1 MKPIHIATGIAAVLL
16 AAALSGAASA
26 EPAAGASSSL
36 LREAAAV
43 RARLLPFVGWAKPTQ
58 HVSIIVHVPLRNEA
72 EAEGLAASQATPG
85 SPLYH
90 HWLTAEQF
98 ASRYAPLQSDV
109 RNAAAAL
116 RAGGFSVSKSDA
128 QFVYAGAPSA
138 TVERFFNTRMGLVQD
153 GARLA
158 VDARTPISLP
168 APLFKIG
175 ATVIGL
181 NALPHPH
188 AAHFVRNQFY
198 LPQSKGTPASQNPGA
213 YFPGELSQVYSEPS
227 YAIGNG
233 AGMKIAIVGLSDSV
247 DNDNHTLWCDYGLG
261 PACGMGGTTLAPYPT
276 VNHFDASGSIPPHHD
291 DNSLEATLDA
301 QMAGG
306 TAPGA
311 IIDQY
316 ADSTDDNLFIGAYDH
331 IVSTGHED
339 FVTTSYLYC
348 ELDFVGDV
356 SQLIPLHQ
364 VLLQGNLAGQ
374 TFMFASGDNGAYGCA
389 FENNFNPSISALAA
403 DPNATGVGGTTVL
416 NTTSTDNNLGTTYVS
431 ETSHAQSA
439 DDWGSGGGVSVIYRA
454 PRFQNLIG
462 ISAHGGRQSPDIS
475 MHMGGYPPDTAD
487 IIYYNVP
494 RDGLIGVIGTSCSS
508 PEFAGTL
515 ADIVT
520 AVNTSLGK
528 SGGFRLGNVNNFLY
542 YEQAAGHAAVSFR
555 QDIPGDNFVY
565 TYNPTSGQGYNEVIG
580 LGTPLVPGLAKELG
594 YIGTFQVAGDTF
606 TASNP

>member
-1 MKPIHIATGIAAVLL
+1 MLL
-16 AAALSGAASA
+16 AATLSGAASA
-26 EPAAGASSSL
+26 EPAAGVSSST

-43 RARLLPFVGWAKPTQ
+43 RARLLPFAGWAKPTQ
-58 HVSIIVHVPLRNEA
+58 RVSIMVHVPLRNVA
-72 EAEGLAASQATPG
+72 EAEGLAASQSTPR

-90 HWLTAEQF
+90 HWLTQEQF

-128 QFVYAGAPSA
+128 QFVYASAPSA
-138 TVERFFNTRMGLVQD
+138 TVERFFGTRMGLVQD
-153 GARLA
+153 GGRLR

-181 NALPHPH
+181 TALPHPH
-188 AAHFVRNQFY
+188 AAHLVRNRFY
-198 LPQSKGTPASQNPGA
+198 GPQAKGKPANQYNGA
-213 YFPGELSQVYSEPS
+213 YFPGELAQVYSEPS
-227 YAIGNG
+227 YTLGNG
-233 AGMKIAIVGLSDSV
+233 TGMKIAIVGLSDSTDS
-247 DNDNHTLWCDYGLG
+247 DNQTLWCQYGLG

-276 VNHFDASGSIPPHHD
+276 VNHFEASGSIPPGSGD
-291 DNSLEATLDA
+291 DSLEATLDA

-316 ADSTDDNLFIGAYDH
+316 ADSTDDNLFIGAYDY
-331 IVSTGHED
+331 IVNTGHED

-356 SQLIPLHQ
+356 SQLLPLHQ

-389 FENNFNPSISALAA
+389 FENNFSPSISALAA
-403 DPNATGVGGTTVL
+403 DPAATGVGGTTVL
-416 NTTSTDNNLGTTYVS
+416 NTTSTDDNLGTNYVS
-431 ETSHAQSA
+431 ETSHSQSSG
-439 DDWGSGGGVSVIYRA
+439 DWASGGGVSVIYRA

-462 ISAHGGRQSPDIS
+462 IGPRGGRQSPDIS
-475 MHMGGYPPDTAD
+475 MHMGGQPPDTAD
-487 IIYYNVP
+487 IIYFP
-494 RDGLIGVIGTSCSS
+494 PDGGLIGVIGTSCSS
-508 PEFAGTL
+508 PEFAGSL

-520 AVNTSLGK
+520 AVNASVGN

-542 YEQAAGHAAVSFR
+542 YEQAAGNAAVSFR
-555 QDIPGDNFVY
+555 QNIPGDNFVY
-565 TYNPTSGQGYNEVIG
+565 HYSPTPSTEGYNEVIG
-580 LGTPLVPGLAKELG
+580 LGTPLIPGLAKELG
-594 YIGTFQVAGDTF
+594 YVGTFEVAGDTF